1 MKKVNIQH
9 PKRVEGPLET
19 LHETLLDEGI
29 DDTYNTIYELDI
41 VEVSAFIKAVSVK
54 GGYEICICKWDKTKF
69 LIFVSYK
76 ANAEME
82 QAEILVKL
90 AHDDHC
96 QMFVRTE
103 KGKYLAQV
111 IDHLLE
117 KDDN

>member
-1 MKKVNIQH
+1 MKKVNIQQ
-9 PKRVEGPLET
+9 PKRVEGALET
-19 LHETLLDEGI
+19 PRETLLDEEL
-29 DDTYNTIYELDI
+29 DDRYNNIYELDI
-41 VEVSAFIKAVSVK
+41 LEVSAFIKAVSVK

-69 LIFVSYK
+69 LIFVSNK
-76 ANAEME
+76 TNAEME

-96 QMFVRTE
+96 QMFVRAE

-117 KDDN
+117 KNDN